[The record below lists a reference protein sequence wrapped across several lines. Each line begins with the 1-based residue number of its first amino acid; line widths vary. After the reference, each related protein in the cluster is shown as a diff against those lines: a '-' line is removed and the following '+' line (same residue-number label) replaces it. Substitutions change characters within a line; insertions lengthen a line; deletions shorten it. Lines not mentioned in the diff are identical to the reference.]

1 MKHVH
6 INRQNT
12 AVWSAI
18 FWPLQY
24 QLIFRINHLFTPSRI
39 GLPRL
44 IEIIQSAFYV
54 SIENKANFK
63 HVSGKM
69 YACLF
74 FNCQI
79 NFEFLFSLFIA
90 NVKVVTHQT

>member
-6 INRQNT
+6 FNRQNT
-12 AVWSAI
+12 AGWSAI
-18 FWPLQY
+18 FLAITISVNFPY
-24 QLIFRINHLFTPSRI
+24 KPFIYPSRI

-44 IEIIQSAFYV
+44 IEFIQSAFYV

-90 NVKVVTHQT
+90 NVKVVTHQI

>member
-6 INRQNT
+6 FNRQNT
-12 AVWSAI
+12 AGWSAI
-18 FWPLQY
+18 FLAITISVNFPY
-24 QLIFRINHLFTPSRI
+24 NHLFTPSRI

-44 IEIIQSAFYV
+44 IEFIQSAFYV

-74 FNCQI
+74 FNSQI

-90 NVKVVTHQT
+90 NVKVVTHQI